1 MASLLGILKFVPI
14 AASETVAAVIVV
26 VGGEGDAA
34 AAADESETAAAAA
47 ASHATIFLEPT
58 DKCRLLA
65 RPRRSLPAISSCCIV
80 RPFDALRKRL
90 LGIPSRLSQ
99 INRSTLTIKFRIPR
113 LRGPFWVSRSAHIVT
128 LNYSI
133 YGQLLL

>member
-47 ASHATIFLEPT
+47 AAAASHATIFLEPT

-65 RPRRSLPAISSCCIV
+65 RPLASRHFILLHCSTVRRS
-80 RPFDALRKRL
+80 
-90 LGIPSRLSQ
+90 
-99 INRSTLTIKFRIPR
+99 
-113 LRGPFWVSRSAHIVT
+113 
-128 LNYSI
+128 
-133 YGQLLL
+133 

>member
-58 DKCRLLA
+58 DKCRLLCSLA
-65 RPRRSLPAISSCCIV
+65 RFPPFRHHALFV
-80 RPFDALRKRL
+80 RPFGALKK
-90 LGIPSRLSQ
+90 G
-99 INRSTLTIKFRIPR
+99 
-113 LRGPFWVSRSAHIVT
+113 LRGTHLRC
-128 LNYSI
+128 LE
-133 YGQLLL
+133 

>member
-65 RPRRSLPAISSCCIV
+65 RPLASRHFILLHCSTVRRS
-80 RPFDALRKRL
+80 
-90 LGIPSRLSQ
+90 
-99 INRSTLTIKFRIPR
+99 
-113 LRGPFWVSRSAHIVT
+113 
-128 LNYSI
+128 
-133 YGQLLL
+133 

>member
-47 ASHATIFLEPT
+47 SHATIFLEPT

-65 RPRRSLPAISSCCIV
+65 RPLASRHFILLHCSTVRRS
-80 RPFDALRKRL
+80 
-90 LGIPSRLSQ
+90 
-99 INRSTLTIKFRIPR
+99 
-113 LRGPFWVSRSAHIVT
+113 
-128 LNYSI
+128 
-133 YGQLLL
+133 

>member
-47 ASHATIFLEPT
+47 AAASHATIFLEPT

-65 RPRRSLPAISSCCIV
+65 RPLASRHFILLHCSTVRRS
-80 RPFDALRKRL
+80 
-90 LGIPSRLSQ
+90 
-99 INRSTLTIKFRIPR
+99 
-113 LRGPFWVSRSAHIVT
+113 
-128 LNYSI
+128 
-133 YGQLLL
+133 